1 MNPTFCGLSICQVK
15 WIPHSPSQG
24 INISLFLDSTPTR
37 NEFSAPGDKTTR
49 QQATSNNKIMETVP
63 EGKMDHQFPQPNAAA
78 FLPTAHPPAAPQ
90 RRLSPLRRPL
100 TTHTPLGSPIH
111 STRLR
116 SNSVGSVVVP
126 SLPWNGS
133 GSVPVMSPYT
143 TRSLPVSPFLH
154 TPPPGSSSSSSR
166 LHHHHSDPASATSL
180 EPNGGIDPTHGGST
194 STCLQLPSL
203 PPPEPSEAQKAM
215 EAASAKERAR
225 AKALE
230 KDEIGLN
237 ADELRLALRRERQRS
252 SKMAADLAALRA
264 LAVQSQFEAEVLEE
278 GRINGL
284 MRRLDILQQ
293 EKGRIIVELE
303 REEEMVRNIAW
314 EFLTRAVGE
323 STNGF
328 SHIS

>member
-1 MNPTFCGLSICQVK
+1 
-15 WIPHSPSQG
+15 
-24 INISLFLDSTPTR
+24 
-37 NEFSAPGDKTTR
+37 
-49 QQATSNNKIMETVP
+49 
-63 EGKMDHQFPQPNAAA
+63 
-78 FLPTAHPPAAPQ
+78 
-90 RRLSPLRRPL
+90 
-100 TTHTPLGSPIH
+100 
-111 STRLR
+111 
-116 SNSVGSVVVP
+116 
-126 SLPWNGS
+126 
-133 GSVPVMSPYT
+133 
-143 TRSLPVSPFLH
+143 
-154 TPPPGSSSSSSR
+154 
-166 LHHHHSDPASATSL
+166 
-180 EPNGGIDPTHGGST
+180 
-194 STCLQLPSL
+194 
-203 PPPEPSEAQKAM
+203 M

-328 SHIS
+328 SHKFIMFRTRLEFVVHTAYKHATAQACRSSRGESCARASNRQRKKGSRDSSVAAERFAEHTPICCRSTGRAR